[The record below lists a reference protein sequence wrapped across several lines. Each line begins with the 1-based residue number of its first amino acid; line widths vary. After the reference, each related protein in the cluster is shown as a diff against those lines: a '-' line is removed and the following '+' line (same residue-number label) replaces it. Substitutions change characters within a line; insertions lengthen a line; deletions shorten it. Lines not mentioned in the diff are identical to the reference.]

1 MMASDTVKIA
11 QPGLIK
17 DIGAWRAYLAQH
29 WQSQQQEIR
38 KLKFENEY
46 QFLLAM
52 SFSPMLPS
60 SKTAMLRLVT
70 ILQKLRFCSALAQ
83 AIQKIYS
90 SEDYTI
96 SLSDFVQK
104 YLLQRDMNAK
114 KQEALD
120 WLLLSLDALQLA
132 VAHSEKRQ
140 DWVKSLLT
148 ELREKPYN
156 NSGMRVQA
164 HMIAAG
170 QNVVFAGRDV
180 NIVGQ
185 YYQGSKALLHS
196 YLAALRATWNQPEL
210 GSVLPGHNPYTMGLI
225 RLHQLYTY
233 VDVWRNNYFQDQD
246 LTQLTKLRFRAID
259 QDLTDVRS
267 SVLETIA
274 SEPLVVITGGPG
286 TGKSALCRFI
296 VTCLA
301 YACDPEAE
309 RRDNVSGLTLLG
321 SAWIHGA
328 LLPLHINLRNFCA
341 DKSVF
346 PSQITKADATSLLAY
361 IRKNCDS
368 FAPELEKYL
377 TASDLPTQGIFLTLD
392 GLDEVYSE
400 NDRIILQ
407 RIIEN
412 WADRYPK
419 CRVLVTS
426 RSYAYRKDARW
437 RLSERF
443 FAAELAP
450 LTWSQIER
458 YIENWYSQAARFR
471 TASFGGRETAEAH
484 TKQLSKNL
492 IKNIQDTRSLW
503 PLARQPLLLALLTL
517 IHEDNRRLPSKRAE
531 LYEQTVALL
540 DRWNF
545 AMPDD
550 EPAKKFTNL
559 QLDRVR
565 ASLKLTAF
573 DLQCRQV
580 QSQKYPA
587 SIHRKDLLEHLLE
600 QQQQGT
606 GLGASIEDV
615 LEYLNTRNGI
625 LVSDQLDF
633 YRFPHL
639 SIQEYLAAC
648 ALIELYDECPM
659 PDKLKPESQDGWT
672 FPENLAQLLKS
683 DPYRWRNVTLF
694 AGSIIATGK
703 GQDRRWDLI
712 DALMPTTITSS
723 VQDDAV
729 LSIYIAA
736 EIWSESWL
744 KARTRAQ
751 IGVQAHLILGLE
763 AIKHDNRLDAPE
775 RANTLQILGQLQAA
789 RKRDET
795 QEIEIRK

>member
-1 MMASDTVKIA
+1 MASDTVEIKP
-11 QPGLIK
+11 PGLIK
-17 DIGAWRAYLAQH
+17 DIAGWRSYLASN
-29 WQSQQQEIR
+29 WQTQQQELR

-52 SFSPMLPS
+52 SFSPVLPT
-60 SKTAMLRLVT
+60 SKAALLRLIS
-70 ILQKLRFCSALAQ
+70 ILQKLRFCLPLAQ

-96 SLSDFVQK
+96 GLRDFVQK
-104 YLLQRDMNAK
+104 YLLQREANGK

-120 WLLLSLDALQLA
+120 WLLLSLDVVQVAL
-132 VAHSEKRQ
+132 AHSEKRQ
-140 DWVKSLLT
+140 DWIKSLLS

-180 NIVGQ
+180 NIVGE

-210 GSVLPGHNPYTMGLI
+210 GSVLPGHNSYTMGLI

-246 LTQLTKLRFRAID
+246 LNQLTKLRFRAID

-309 RRDNVSGLTLLG
+309 KRDNVSGLTLLG

-328 LLPLHINLRNFCA
+328 LLPLHVNLRNFCA
-341 DKSVF
+341 DKTVF
-346 PSQITKADATSLLAY
+346 PSQVTKADAQSLLAY
-361 IRKNCDS
+361 IRKNTDS

-400 NDRIILQ
+400 NDRLILQ

-419 CRVLVTS
+419 CRVMVTS
-426 RSYAYRKDARW
+426 RSYAYRKDSRW

-450 LTWSQIER
+450 LTWPQIER
-458 YIENWYSQAARFR
+458 YVENWYSQAARLR
-471 TASFGGRETAEAH
+471 SASFGGRETAEGH
-484 TKQLSKNL
+484 TKQLARNL
-492 IKNIQDTRSLW
+492 IKSIQDSRSLW
-503 PLARQPLLLALLTL
+503 PLARQALLLALLTL

-531 LYEQTVALL
+531 LYEQTVELL

-545 AMPDD
+545 VMPDD
-550 EPAKKFTNL
+550 SLASKFTNL

-573 DLQCRQV
+573 DLQCRQL

-587 SIHRKDLLEHLLE
+587 SIHRKDLLEHLLV
-600 QQQQGT
+600 QQKQGI

-625 LVSDQLDF
+625 LVSEQLDF

-659 PDKLKPESQDGWT
+659 PDKLKPESPEGWS
-672 FPENLAQLLKS
+672 FPENLAQLLKH

-712 DALMPTTITSS
+712 DALLPIHLTAS
-723 VQDDAV
+723 VQEDAV

-744 KARTRAQ
+744 KARSRSQ
-751 IGVQAHLILGLE
+751 ITIQAHLILCLE

-775 RANTLQILGQLQAA
+775 RANTLQILAQLHTA
-789 RKRDET
+789 KNRDET
-795 QEIEIRK
+795 QEIEIKK

>member
-1 MMASDTVKIA
+1 MPSETLKPKP
-11 QPGLIK
+11 QTLIK
-17 DIGAWRAYLAQH
+17 DVEAWRLYLAQN
-29 WQSQQQEIR
+29 WRSQEAEIK
-38 KLKFENEY
+38 KLKFENHY
-46 QFLLAM
+46 LFFLGM
-52 SFSPMLPS
+52 SFSPLLPS
-60 SKTAMLRLVT
+60 NKAGLLRLLT
-70 ILQKLRFCSALAQ
+70 ILQKMRFCIPLAQ

-90 SEDYTI
+90 SEDFTI
-96 SLSDFVQK
+96 GLNDFIQK
-104 YLLQRDMNAK
+104 LLPQPETNTK
-114 KQEALD
+114 KLEAID
-120 WLLLSLDALQLA
+120 WLLINLDILQLA
-132 VAHSEKRQ
+132 IRHSEKNQ
-140 DWVKSLLT
+140 NWVKSLLND
-148 ELREKPYN
+148 LREKPHN

-164 HMIAAG
+164 HMLSAG
-170 QNVVFAGRDV
+170 QNVIFAGRDV
-180 NIVGQ
+180 NVVAQ

-233 VDVWRNNYFQDQD
+233 VDVWRNNTFQNQD
-246 LTQLTKLRFRAID
+246 LQQLTKLRFKAID
-259 QDLTDVRS
+259 QDLNDLRS

-286 TGKSALCRFI
+286 TGKSALCRFL

-309 RRDNVSGLTLLG
+309 TRDKVSGLTLLG
-321 SAWIHGA
+321 PAWVHGA
-328 LLPLHINLRNFCA
+328 LLPLHVNLRNFCA
-341 DKSVF
+341 DKTVF
-346 PSQITKADATSLLAY
+346 PSQIAKADAQSLLAY
-361 IRKNCDS
+361 IRKNCDT

-377 TASDLPTQGIFLTLD
+377 TASELPAQGIFLTLD

-400 NDRIILQ
+400 NDRLILQ

-437 RLSERF
+437 RLSDRF

-450 LTWSQIER
+450 LTWTQIER
-458 YIENWYSQAARFR
+458 YVENWYSQAARLR
-471 TASFGGRETAEAH
+471 AGRFGSREEAENT
-484 TKQLSKNL
+484 TKQLYKDL
-492 IKNIQDTRSLW
+492 IKTIQDSRNLW

-517 IHEDNRRLPSKRAE
+517 IHEDNKRLPSKRAE
-531 LYEQTVALL
+531 LYEQTVELL

-545 AMPDD
+545 ASPDD
-550 EPAKKFTNL
+550 GSVKKFTNL

-565 ASLKLTAF
+565 ASLKLAAY
-573 DLQCRQV
+573 DLHCRQE

-587 SIHRKDLLEHLLE
+587 SIPRKDLLEHLLG
-600 QQQQGT
+600 QQRQGM
-606 GLGASIEDV
+606 GLGASVEDV

-625 LVSDQLDF
+625 LVSDQLDV

-659 PDKLKPESQDGWT
+659 PEKLKPSSPEGWS
-672 FPENLAQLLKS
+672 FPDNLAQLLKA

-712 DALMPTTITSS
+712 DSLLPTTIGTTAP
-723 VQDDAV
+723 DDAV

-744 KARTRAQ
+744 KARSRAQ
-751 IGVQAHLILGLE
+751 IGTQAHLIQCLE

-775 RANTLQILGQLQAA
+775 RANTLQILASLWTV
-789 RKRDET
+789 KNRDET
-795 QEIEIRK
+795 QEIEIGK